1 MEGNVTASFNPRK
14 VYEKHDFPDALFPDA
29 LFPDALFSDTD
40 FPDANAK
47 TADRNAAK
55 NAVVKAANNVANDS
69 RSLIK
74 GISFKSNTPFV
85 KCISKINETLIDN
98 EEDLDVAI
106 PMYNLLEYS
115 KNYRKTTESL

>member
-29 LFPDALFSDTD
+29 LFSDTG

-47 TADRNAAK
+47 TADRN
-55 NAVVKAANNVANDS
+55 VKAANNVANDS

>member
-29 LFPDALFSDTD
+29 LFPDALFSDTG

-47 TADRNAAK
+47 TADRN
-55 NAVVKAANNVANDS
+55 VKAANNVANDS

>member
-29 LFPDALFSDTD
+29 LFPDALFPDALFSDTD

-47 TADRNAAK
+47 TADRN
-55 NAVVKAANNVANDS
+55 VKAANNVANDS